1 MMGQGD
7 YVLGLEPCNVPTRNR
22 VVLKE
27 QKLLP
32 VLEPGESATNSVE
45 ISLSE
50 I

>member
-22 VVLKE
+22 VWLKE
-27 QKLLP
+27 NNMLP
-32 VLEPGESATNSVE
+32 WLGPGESVKNDVIIE
-45 ISLSE
+45 LSE